1 MEKQGSEEAEKQK
14 SGEAEKQ
21 RTTEA
26 EKQGK
31 AEKQKA
37 EKQRSRETEIK
48 KQMPKTE
55 KQGHAARNDP
65 AQFHLFSSSS
75 VFSFA
80 TLPGFC
86 DIRILT

>member
-1 MEKQGSEEAEKQK
+1 MIGS
-14 SGEAEKQ
+14 
-21 RTTEA
+21 
-26 EKQGK
+26 K
-31 AEKQKA
+31 ATDWTA
-37 EKQRSRETEIK
+37 DGNRETQK
-48 KQMPKTE
+48 GSRGNDKTTGQKE
-55 KQGHAARNDP
+55 QGHAARNDP